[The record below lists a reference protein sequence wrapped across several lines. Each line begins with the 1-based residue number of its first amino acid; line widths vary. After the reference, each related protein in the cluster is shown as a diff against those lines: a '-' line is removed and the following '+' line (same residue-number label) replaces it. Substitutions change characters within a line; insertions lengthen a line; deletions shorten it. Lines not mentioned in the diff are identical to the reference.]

1 MRRRAGRD
9 VWRGWLVHQVE
20 SFELTTPST
29 LPVGDST
36 DMGYSQ
42 SELLFNLFVSTCSCA
57 PRVFRRASQGPQGA
71 GPCSYRVVPFGG
83 GGALQGPDRRLR
95 TAVSSA
101 DRAESLGL

>member
-83 GGALQGPDRRLR
+83 GVHGKARIVAYVLQSAAPTGP
-95 TAVSSA
+95 SP
-101 DRAESLGL
+101 